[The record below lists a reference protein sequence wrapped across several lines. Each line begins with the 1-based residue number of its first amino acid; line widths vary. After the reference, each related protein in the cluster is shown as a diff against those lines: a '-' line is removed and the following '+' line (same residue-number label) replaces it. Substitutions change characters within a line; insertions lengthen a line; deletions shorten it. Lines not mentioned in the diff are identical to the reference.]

1 MLTKFCPVAWAE
13 AMPPARDYGR
23 DIVIVIDP
31 GHGGED
37 CGALGQNGSREKN
50 IVLAIS
56 RELKTLINNEPGF
69 HAILTRNKDY
79 FIPLRKRL
87 AIARHYKADMLIAVH
102 ADAYMNNEARGAAVY
117 SLSNRGATSEAARWL
132 AEKENHSE
140 LLNGAKLDNNHNMLG
155 SVLLNLQQTATI
167 GSSVQLGTCILDYL
181 GRCVTLHHNA
191 IEQAA
196 FIVLKSPDISS
207 VLVETG
213 FISNPEE
220 EKLLNK
226 KPYQHQLA
234 EAITEGIKDYYS
246 LRPPQGTFFAAL
258 MGRG

>member
-1 MLTKFCPVAWAE
+1 
-13 AMPPARDYGR
+13 MPRATDPAYGR
-23 DIVIVIDP
+23 DIIIVIDP

-37 CGALGQNGSREKN
+37 PGAVGKNGTQEKQVVLTVSRK
-50 IVLAIS
+50 LAA
-56 RELKTLINNEPGF
+56 LINNEPGF
-69 HAILTRNKDY
+69 HAILTRDKDD

-87 AIARHYKADMLIAVH
+87 AIARKYKADMLVAVH
-102 ADAYMNNEARGAAVY
+102 ADAYMNNEARGASVY
-117 SLSNRGATSEAARWL
+117 SLSNRGASSEAARWL
-132 AEKENHSE
+132 AQKENHSE
-140 LLNGAKLDNNHNMLG
+140 LLDGAKLDNNYNMLA

-167 GSSVQLGTCILDYL
+167 GSSLQLGACILDYL
-181 GRCVTLHHNA
+181 GRSVTLHHNT

-226 KPYQHQLA
+226 KSYQYQMA
-234 EAITEGIKDYYS
+234 EAITEGIKDYYR
-246 LRPPQGTFFAAL
+246 LRPPGGTLLAAL
-258 MGRG
+258 MGRA